1 MKRGRLKASKKEFSS
16 EILFAQTPRKSS
28 TRWENVT
35 NEDSFTRR
43 SEVKGLLKNIS
54 NEARV
59 YLLKHQLSVETIQ
72 ISE

>member
-1 MKRGRLKASKKEFSS
+1 MKRGRLKASKKEFSP
-16 EILFAQTPRKSS
+16 EILFPQTPRKSS
-28 TRWENVT
+28 IRWENVT
-35 NEDSFTRR
+35 NEGSFTRR